1 MKLNYTIEALNY
13 SVDILP
19 GAYIVTHK
27 LLVCNTF
34 NDYKVLWLSC
44 VHWSIQSHENGRLLS
59 VLMPMKPYN

>member
-34 NDYKVLWLSC
+34 NDYKVL
-44 VHWSIQSHENGRLLS
+44 
-59 VLMPMKPYN
+59 